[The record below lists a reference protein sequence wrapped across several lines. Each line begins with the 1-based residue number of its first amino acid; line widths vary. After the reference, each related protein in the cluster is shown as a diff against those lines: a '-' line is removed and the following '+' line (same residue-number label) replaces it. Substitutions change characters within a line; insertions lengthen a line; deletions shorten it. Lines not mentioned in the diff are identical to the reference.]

1 MMNVFI
7 VIVLIIM
14 VIGAIAAAKTKNILS
29 AIIIFM
35 VYTMMMSILWQ
46 QLNAPD
52 LAITEVSVG
61 TGITSILFLVTYRKI
76 KVVKK

>member
-14 VIGAIAAAKTKNILS
+14 IIGSIAAAKTKNLLS